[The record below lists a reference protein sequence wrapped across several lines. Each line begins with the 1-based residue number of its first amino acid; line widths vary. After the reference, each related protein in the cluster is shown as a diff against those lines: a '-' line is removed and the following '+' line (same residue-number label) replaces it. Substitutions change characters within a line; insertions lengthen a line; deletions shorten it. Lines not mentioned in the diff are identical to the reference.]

1 MNLEGK
7 TYVIMGVAN
16 RRSIAWGA
24 ARALDKMGAQLVFTI
39 LNERFRRELE
49 KLLGDLEG
57 SHDIVVECDVQDDE
71 QIASA
76 FEEIGQKTG
85 GIDGLL
91 HAIAYAGKD
100 ELQGGYSET
109 SREGF
114 KNALDISSY
123 SLAIIAKNAKK
134 IMNEGGSIVTMT
146 YLGGERAMPNYNVMG
161 IAKAALDAS
170 VRYLALDLGEDG
182 FRVNAVSAGPIRT
195 LSSSAVGEFK
205 SVMKEM
211 EERSPLKRNVDQ
223 LEVGNT
229 VAFLLS
235 DLASGITGEVVHVDS
250 GYHVMA

>member
-1 MNLEGK
+1 MNLEGR

-16 RRSIAWGA
+16 KRSIAWGA
-24 ARALDKMGAQLVFTI
+24 ARALDRMGAKLVFTI

-49 KLLGDLEG
+49 KLLGELEG
-57 SHDIVVECDVQDDE
+57 EHDIVVECDVQDDA
-71 QIASA
+71 QIESA
-76 FEEIGQKTG
+76 FREIGEKTG

-91 HAIAYAGKD
+91 HAIAFAGKD

-114 KNALDISSY
+114 KNALDISTY
-123 SLAIIAKNAKK
+123 SLTVVAKHAKK
-134 IMNEGGSIVTMT
+134 IMNEGGSLVTMT

-161 IAKAALDAS
+161 VAKAALDAS
-170 VRYLALDLGEDG
+170 VRYLAYDLGEDG

-205 SVMKEM
+205 SILKEI
-211 EERSPLKRNVDQ
+211 EERAPLRRNVDQ

-250 GYHVMA
+250 GYHIMA

>member
-16 RRSIAWGA
+16 KRSIAWGA
-24 ARALDKMGAQLVFTI
+24 ARALDKMGAKLVFTI

-49 KLLGDLEG
+49 NLLDDLEG
-57 SHDIVVECDVQDDE
+57 DHDIVVECDVQDDE

-76 FEEIGQKTG
+76 FEEIGEKTG

-123 SLAIIAKNAKK
+123 SLAIISKNAKK
-134 IMNEGGSIVTMT
+134 ILNEGGSIVTMT
-146 YLGGERAMPNYNVMG
+146 YIGGERAMPNYNVMG

-211 EERSPLKRNVDQ
+211 EERAPLKRNVDQ

>member
-1 MNLEGK
+1 MNLEGR

-16 RRSIAWGA
+16 KRSIAWGA
-24 ARALDKMGAQLVFTI
+24 ARALDKMGAKLVFTI

-49 KLLGDLEG
+49 KILGDLEG
-57 SHDIVVECDVQDDE
+57 DHDIVVECDVQNDE
-71 QIASA
+71 QIEAA
-76 FEEIGQKTG
+76 FKEIGEKTG
-85 GIDGLL
+85 GIDGLM
-91 HAIAYAGKD
+91 HAIAFAGKE

-114 KNALDISSY
+114 KNALDISTY
-123 SLAIIAKNAKK
+123 SLTVVAKHAKK

-161 IAKAALDAS
+161 IAKAALDSS
-170 VRYLALDLGEDG
+170 VRYLAYDLGEDG

-195 LSSSAVGEFK
+195 LSSSGVGEFK
-205 SVMKEM
+205 KIMKEI
-211 EERSPLKRNVDQ
+211 EEKAPLRRNVDQ

>member
-7 TYVIMGVAN
+7 TFVIMGVAN

-24 ARALDKMGAQLVFTI
+24 ARALDQMGANLVFTI

-49 KLLGDLEG
+49 KLLDDLEG
-57 SHDIVVECDVQDDE
+57 NHDIVVECDVQDDE

-76 FEEIGQKTG
+76 FEEIGAKTG

-170 VRYLALDLGEDG
+170 VRYLALDLGADG